1 METMSELTIALMN
14 NGYDKWSAAA
24 RINEM
29 REAVLD
35 GENPEELLYDEG
47 LEPDYVFEILTF

>member
-1 METMSELTIALMN
+1 MSELTIALMN